1 MNYYLVALLVIV
13 ALVTTGC
20 QPTRVLNAV
29 TPSGTYTLERDVAY
43 GDNPR
48 QRFDIY
54 HPTDKQH
61 SAVVVFVYGGA
72 WEEGNKEDFE
82 FIGQAFTRLG
92 YTTLIPDYR
101 VFPEVEFP
109 DFIDDVAV
117 AMTTFSSHQNRT
129 VEFILVGHSAGAH
142 SAAMLA
148 TDRRYLGELQEQI
161 IALIGLSGPYDLPLE
176 HERVGEKFTR
186 VDGNEANPIELASA
200 AHPPTLLLHGQ
211 ADTVAKPAHS
221 ERYAERL
228 QKLDVAVE
236 THFYPRI
243 RHVDMV
249 ASLASPLRFWSS
261 AYTDIE
267 AYLARL
273 ENQRQRARE
282 QSEQ

>member
-1 MNYYLVALLVIV
+1 MNFYLVALLLG
-13 ALVTTGC
+13 ALVVMTGC

-29 TPSGTYTLERDVAY
+29 TPSGAYTLERDVAY
-43 GDNPR
+43 GESSR

-72 WEEGNKEDFE
+72 WEEGDKKDFE

-117 AMTTFSSHQNRT
+117 AMTTFSSRYDSA
-129 VEFILVGHSAGAH
+129 VDLILVGHSAGAH

-148 TDRRYLGELQEQI
+148 TDNRYLGNLQEQI

-176 HERVGEKFTR
+176 HERVGEKFSR
-186 VDGNEANPIELASA
+186 VEGNEANPIELASA
-200 AHPPTLLLHGQ
+200 SHPPTLLLHGQ

-228 QKLDVAVE
+228 QELGVAVE

-261 AYTDIE
+261 AYSDIE
-267 AYLARL
+267 SYLARL
-273 ENQRQRARE
+273 EAQRQRASE
-282 QSEQ
+282 QSE